1 MSMNKFNPARSM
13 LAVMLLAGLGMA
25 SMSPHAAPRFQP
37 HEQMLMTD
45 SLLPGG
51 RVSISQFRD
60 SGSVEDA
67 MRRLEEDW
75 ESPDLPP
82 MRSQRDGWQV
92 MTHMDG
98 DVIETVE
105 MKRSGP
111 GIEGRRIRWKPDEKA
126 EAALAGQDAL
136 ALLKAQPR
144 ALPSGSSSTPKSLSA
159 RVRSIALFVICCSPP
174 SSQMSCGQERGPIG
188 PRGYGLPGPDPKP
201 RERGGLHGALARYG
215 VLGPSGR
222 HWSSGAR
229 GWWPG
234 LAGPLVG

>member
-13 LAVMLLAGLGMA
+13 LAALLLAGIGMVSIPA
-25 SMSPHAAPRFQP
+25 HAAPRFQP

-51 RVSISQFRD
+51 RVSVSQFRD

-75 ESPDLPP
+75 MNPDLPP

-126 EAALAGQDAL
+126 EAALA
-136 ALLKAQPR
+136 
-144 ALPSGSSSTPKSLSA
+144 
-159 RVRSIALFVICCSPP
+159 
-174 SSQMSCGQERGPIG
+174 E
-188 PRGYGLPGPDPKP
+188 
-201 RERGGLHGALARYG
+201 
-215 VLGPSGR
+215 
-222 HWSSGAR
+222 
-229 GWWPG
+229 
-234 LAGPLVG
+234 

>member
-1 MSMNKFNPARSM
+1 MSMHKFNPARSM
-13 LAVMLLAGLGMA
+13 LAAMLLAGIGMA
-25 SMSPHAAPRFQP
+25 SIPAQAAPRFQP

-51 RVSISQFRD
+51 RVSVSQFRD

-75 ESPDLPP
+75 ASPDLPP

-111 GIEGRRIRWKPDEKA
+111 GIEGRRIRWKPDQKA
-126 EAALAGQDAL
+126 EAALAEDERWFQGLLPATARPMPAISHVDGGHRTSTFVASTDDSVVRLDNWIGRKLQKQGYQLISDSREGGGKDAQATIYGRQGEEVVL
-136 ALLKAQPR
+136 AVSKQGNRQFA
-144 ALPSGSSSTPKSLSA
+144 
-159 RVRSIALFVICCSPP
+159 V
-174 SSQMSCGQERGPIG
+174 M
-188 PRGYGLPGPDPKP
+188 
-201 RERGGLHGALARYG
+201 
-215 VLGPSGR
+215 
-222 HWSSGAR
+222 HWR
-229 GWWPG
+229 R
-234 LAGPLVG
+234 

>member
-1 MSMNKFNPARSM
+1 MSMHKFNPARSM
-13 LAVMLLAGLGMA
+13 LAAMLLAGIGMA
-25 SMSPHAAPRFQP
+25 SIPAQAAPRFQP

-75 ESPDLPP
+75 ASPDLPP

-111 GIEGRRIRWKPDEKA
+111 GIEGRRIR
-126 EAALAGQDAL
+126 
-136 ALLKAQPR
+136 
-144 ALPSGSSSTPKSLSA
+144 
-159 RVRSIALFVICCSPP
+159 
-174 SSQMSCGQERGPIG
+174 
-188 PRGYGLPGPDPKP
+188 
-201 RERGGLHGALARYG
+201 
-215 VLGPSGR
+215 
-222 HWSSGAR
+222 
-229 GWWPG
+229 
-234 LAGPLVG
+234 